1 MRKFLPILTLAFAS
15 FFIYSCDD
23 NDDVVQVEDQDTI
36 AQMRDITGNFN
47 TGNGF
52 TLTQGINILSTD
64 VVLVYRNINSNTNAA
79 AVWQLLPK
87 TYFLSGGREFDYNF
101 LFNSTNLEIFTD
113 ANFDEATMSST
124 ENASYLTNQTFRI
137 VLVPANSSKG
147 SASVDYNDYNAVVKY
162 YNLNDSK
169 VQSTKF
175 N

>member
-1 MRKFLPILTLAFAS
+1 MLTLAFAS
-15 FFIYSCDD
+15 FFIYSCDN

-52 TLTQGINILSTD
+52 TITQGINILNTD

-79 AVWQLLPK
+79 GVWQLLPK

-101 LFNSTNLEIFTD
+101 LFDAQNLEIFTD
-113 ANFDEATMSST
+113 ANFDETTMSPA

-137 VLVPANSSKG
+137 VLVPANASKG
-147 SASVDYNDYNAVVKY
+147 TVTVDHNDYNAVVKY
-162 YNLNDSK
+162 YNLDDSK
-169 VQSTKF
+169 VPSTKI